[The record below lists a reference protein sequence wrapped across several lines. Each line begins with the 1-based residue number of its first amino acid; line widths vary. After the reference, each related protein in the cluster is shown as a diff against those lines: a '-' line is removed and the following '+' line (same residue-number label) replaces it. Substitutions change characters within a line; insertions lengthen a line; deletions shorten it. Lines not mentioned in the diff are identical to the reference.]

1 MWTTHSTKSWG
12 PIRVEHW
19 GHVTRCPPITAHLG
33 TGLGLPHQEQ
43 PLAVSRGAEDGLGL
57 LPRYPP
63 VEPVLLGQAVRRGA
77 PRRHG
82 HRGRGVRHVAHVTV
96 AGVISFHVE
105 EFISRSYHE
114 AIVAHIKI
122 TLASRHLHTNIY
134 LKTYKKVQEKEDK
147 ILVKS
152 LLITVSSQMM
162 GRV

>member
-1 MWTTHSTKSWG
+1 MTALLWTTHSTKSWG
-12 PIRVEHW
+12 PIRGEQW
-19 GHVTRCPPITAHLG
+19 GHVTRCPPTTAHLG

-82 HRGRGVRHVAHVTV
+82 HRGRGLRHVAHVTV
-96 AGVISFHVE
+96 AGV
-105 EFISRSYHE
+105 ISRSYHE

-122 TLASRHLHTNIY
+122 TLDSRQTNIY
-134 LKTYKKVQEKEDK
+134 LKTYKMCKKRRIKYWGNHYLD
-147 ILVKS
+147 
-152 LLITVSSQMM
+152 ITVSSQIMVQAM
-162 GRV
+162 LMSA